1 MEGCHVSSDQ
11 NSGVDYIFAFHT
23 DVLSTLENDALG
35 DLVLLLRK
43 EVELCLVIFRKW
55 FHF

>member
-11 NSGVDYIFAFHT
+11 HSGVDDILAFHA
-23 DVLSTLENDALG
+23 DVLSALENDALG